1 MKTIQLHIPDDLA
14 DKVLRMTG
22 NAETYI
28 IEMLRSK
35 IGGIDSSGT
44 LSEQYRLAA
53 QENKSIQKEFVSTDL
68 EGWDDE
74 Y

>member
-1 MKTIQLHIPDDLA
+1 MKTIQLHLPDDLA

-44 LSEQYRLAA
+44 LSEQYRNVAE
-53 QENKSIQKEFVSTDL
+53 ENKSLLTEFASTDM